1 MKLHKEIIIRI
12 FCLSLLVGFSTF
24 TLLGQ
29 QYFKENWKKTF
40 EGNAYY
46 IVTPSAENPQGEFIV
61 ERTSGWKRPEAKG
74 IYKTQDLKTGRLI
87 FFRENGDTSEVV
99 NYTNRKKDG
108 FATYY
113 FPSGN
118 MSAKYLYKEG
128 NIISEEFW
136 NEDGSV
142 QPDKVGANTPP
153 DYYRGIE
160 FFSSDIS
167 RMLRYPEDAKMK
179 NIEGRVV
186 LSFIVDY
193 DAKIT
198 DVKIVESVYPSLDK
212 EAAEAIKNCGKWIPG
227 KQHNQYVKMRFSI
240 PVIFQLPAK
249 KEENMFKSYL

>member
-1 MKLHKEIIIRI
+1 M
-12 FCLSLLVGFSTF
+12 GFSTF

-46 IVTPSAENPQGEFIV
+46 IVTPSAENPQEEFIV
-61 ERTSGWKRPEAKG
+61 ERTSGWTRSKAAG

-128 NIISEEFW
+128 NVISEEFW
-136 NEDGSV
+136 NDDGSV

-179 NIEGRVV
+179 NIEGRVA
-186 LSFIVDY
+186 LSFIVDF
-193 DAKIT
+193 DGKVT
-198 DVKIVESVYPSLDK
+198 DVTILESVYPSLDK
-212 EAAEAIKNCGKWIPG
+212 EAADAIKKCGKWIPG